1 MEYGI
6 FLMFLNLGK
15 LLLLDRH
22 QVWRSHDPTSV
33 YTFDFC
39 EKKKVI
45 TLPSFIQIAKRFDSL
60 NEQMPPTND
69 HFKRHS
75 ITYE

>member
-15 LLLLDRH
+15 LLLLDRY

-45 TLPSFIQIAKRFDSL
+45 TLPSFILFKKTQLWVLCIYFLGSLRF
-60 NEQMPPTND
+60 P
-69 HFKRHS
+69 
-75 ITYE
+75 

>member
-33 YTFDFC
+33 HTFDFC

-45 TLPSFIQIAKRFDSL
+45 TLPSFILFKKTHLFVLRIYFLGSLRF
-60 NEQMPPTND
+60 P
-69 HFKRHS
+69 
-75 ITYE
+75 